1 MEVIRIEMMLCC
13 VGMLVSLRA
22 VTLGSEGNG
31 LCMSTLRELKLL
43 SQLRHPH
50 IVRLLEIVKDK
61 NSDVASTANYINPSG
76 TATTSITTN
85 ITNRLEV
92 DDSSR

>member
-1 MEVIRIEMMLCC
+1 MLCC

-31 LCMSTLRELKLL
+31 LCTSTLRELKLL

-92 DDSSR
+92 GDSSRWFLVCRQ